1 MRKLPIVAASLTA
14 LTTATHANEEDQQRP
29 IILESPLTLTALLA
43 EYLTSCGGK
52 ATPEVEK
59 VALKIIARTDH
70 EKWLETALRFHTV
83 RDEAPLA
90 KFCLDTRAEL
100 DDMLEP
106 IDPHEDKPPPGELD
120 LSPLNRRPT
129 P

>member
-1 MRKLPIVAASLTA
+1 MRKLLIVAASLTA

-29 IILESPLTLTALLA
+29 IILESPLALTAQLA

-52 ATPEVEK
+52 AKPEVEQ

-70 EKWLETALRFHTV
+70 EKWLETVSRFHIV
-83 RDEAPLA
+83 RDEATLN

-100 DDMLEP
+100 DDLLEP
-106 IDPHEDKPPPGELD
+106 IDSYEDNPPPGELD
-120 LSPLNRRPT
+120 LSLIPR
-129 P
+129 